1 VDQEHRVAAILV
13 VLGVA
18 TTTAAATAAATTT
31 IPIHDPKTKPRE
43 TRKKHTRFLLVVYRN
58 PSQKIYFEDILP
70 STVKWTRS

>member
-1 VDQEHRVAAILV
+1 VAAILV

-18 TTTAAATAAATTT
+18 TTTAAATAAATTTTT